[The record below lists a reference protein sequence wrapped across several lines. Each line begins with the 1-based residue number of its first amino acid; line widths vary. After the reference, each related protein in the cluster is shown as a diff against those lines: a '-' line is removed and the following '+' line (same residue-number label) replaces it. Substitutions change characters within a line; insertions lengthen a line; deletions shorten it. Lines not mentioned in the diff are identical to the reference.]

1 MFSNA
6 GSWLIVFCIVSFN
19 CCITLF
25 ALPSVCWQVIV
36 GVVVAVDAVGARA
49 LSRMVSG
56 SSELDSMG
64 FEWRCLC
71 MGFV

>member
-1 MFSNA
+1 M
-6 GSWLIVFCIVSFN
+6 
-19 CCITLF
+19 
-25 ALPSVCWQVIV
+25 V

-49 LSRMVSG
+49 LSGMVSG